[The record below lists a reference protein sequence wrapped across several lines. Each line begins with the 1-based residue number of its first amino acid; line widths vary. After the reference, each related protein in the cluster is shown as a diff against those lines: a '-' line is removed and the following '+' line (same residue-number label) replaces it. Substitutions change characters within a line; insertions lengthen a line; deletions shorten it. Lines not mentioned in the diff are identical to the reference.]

1 MQIHTKPPHQ
11 PQAHPQLQ
19 QLVDTVITHLTHL
32 AQLLFKEQQ

>member
-19 QLVDTVITHLTHL
+19 QLVVIVFINGIHQ